1 MRLLLVRHGQSTN
14 NVLAEELPYEEYI
27 ASRSAEPELTPAGC
41 EQAERLAHFFG
52 DVQSAPAESWQHSHV
67 TERPVTALY
76 TSPML
81 RALKTTAPL
90 ARALGLD
97 PKIWVDIH
105 EHGGL
110 FTGSPRT
117 GTVVNYGGLSRAAM
131 AAQFPGYAVPDG
143 VSERGWW
150 FGGYEEMAQ
159 CTARAQRVAQTVRG
173 WVEERKDEVIML
185 VSHGTFMDQFLKALL
200 GAGESPTF
208 YFSHINTAI
217 SRVDFLESGFA
228 AVRYLNRAPHLP
240 PDLYTR

>member
-27 ASRSAEPELTPAGC
+27 ASRSAEPELTPAGY
-41 EQAERLAHFFG
+41 EQAQRLANFFG

-67 TERPVTALY
+67 TERPITALY

-81 RALKTTAPL
+81 RALKTTVPL

-97 PKIWVDIH
+97 PQVWVDIH

-117 GTVVNYGGLSRAAM
+117 GTVVNYGGLPRAAM
-131 AAQFPGYAVPDG
+131 AEQFAGYAIPAEVTDA
-143 VSERGWW
+143 GWW
-150 FGGYEEMAQ
+150 FGGYEEMEQ
-159 CTARAQRVAQTVRG
+159 CTLRAQRAARIVRE
-173 WVEERKDEVIML
+173 WAEERADEVILL

-240 PDLYTR
+240 PELYTR